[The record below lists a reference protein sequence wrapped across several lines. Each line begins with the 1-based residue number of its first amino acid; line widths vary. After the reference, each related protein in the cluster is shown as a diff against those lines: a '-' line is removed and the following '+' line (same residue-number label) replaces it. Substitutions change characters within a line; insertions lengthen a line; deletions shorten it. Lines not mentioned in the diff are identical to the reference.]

1 MRPLKSPIIHTHSH
15 AHHFISWLESSQVPR
30 ERRNIA
36 SAVKPTDLSATA
48 TRDSSSNLELLENHL
63 QVLRSMPVNLS
74 MNSSTTTANNT
85 TPSGSAEH
93 LGSKCGSMGSASAE
107 VRGGVC
113 SSGGWDGG
121 VGMAPLALVKSE
133 SQMSNT
139 ELLKSCC
146 GGSYK
151 ADPSEL
157 IRMDYNQQSR
167 CDLSYLAHLKEDER
181 SPPDSTYDDSCCDDK
196 EVPVPHLYTL
206 YFIYVELL
214 LKCW

>member
-1 MRPLKSPIIHTHSH
+1 M
-15 AHHFISWLESSQVPR
+15 ESSQVPR

-36 SAVKPTDLSATA
+36 SAVRPTDLSATA
-48 TRDSSSNLELLENHL
+48 TSDNSSNLELLENHL

-74 MNSSTTTANNT
+74 MNSSTTANNNNNNNNNT
-85 TPSGSAEH
+85 TTSGSAEQPD
-93 LGSKCGSMGSASAE
+93 SKCSSMGSASVE

-113 SSGGWDGG
+113 SGGGWGGG

-157 IRMDYNQQSR
+157 IRMDYGQPR

-181 SPPDSTYDDSCCDDK
+181 SPPDSTYDDSCCEDK
-196 EVPVPHLYTL
+196 EVPALNL
-206 YFIYVELL
+206 
-214 LKCW
+214 